1 MQEFVNTVFDK
12 QINPKYQNNRKL
24 ITFVLKNFFEK
35 GDILYSQ
42 TSLVCKNVDNW
53 VITYWKIAL
62 NLCNSNDFKLKI
74 YHFQ

>member
-24 ITFVLKNFFEK
+24 ITFVLKKILEK

-42 TSLVCKNVDNW
+42 TSFSMQECRQLGHYVLENCVKF
-53 VITYWKIAL
+53 I
-62 NLCNSNDFKLKI
+62 
-74 YHFQ
+74 

>member
-24 ITFVLKNFFEK
+24 ITFVLKKFFEK

-42 TSLVCKNVDNW
+42 TSLVCKNVDNSQGHY
-53 VITYWKIAL
+53 VLENCVK
-62 NLCNSNDFKLKI
+62 FM
-74 YHFQ
+74 